1 MLRTNK
7 SLYHSFLACVNL
19 LQLQLTVFVMQRAAW
34 TLNAQAVGWVSLGTA
49 VFSLIYASGKFAD
62 GTASPVQILFLRYVG
77 GFSLLAVY
85 VISRRESWC
94 NHVSIRPL
102 SHLLRTFFGVYGTAA
117 IIYASAEMPIADA
130 TAISL
135 LYVIFMIA
143 LGVVVLR
150 ERIRAQHWPGIIL
163 CCCGAAIVM
172 TSRGAFRSFEV
183 AYLWPAFVALVGAA
197 LFAIEGV
204 MIRALS
210 QVDKPLTVLLYV
222 NFFGILLLLI
232 PAFAT
237 WKSMAFIDNALF
249 MLLGPLV
256 VCGQY
261 FVILGYRIA
270 DIAVVGPAEYSWLIF
285 AALIGLVF
293 FGEVPTPGVVAG
305 SVAIAV
311 GGILI
316 GRVKPKAGCERC
328 TSQV

>member
-1 MLRTNK
+1 MG
-7 SLYHSFLACVNL
+7 
-19 LQLQLTVFVMQRAAW
+19 RAGW
-34 TLNAQAVGWVSLGTA
+34 TLNAEAVGWVCLGTA

-62 GTASPVQILFLRYVG
+62 GTASPLQILFLRYVG
-77 GFSLLAVY
+77 GLSLLAVY
-85 VISRRESWC
+85 IISRRERWC
-94 NHVSIRPL
+94 HHISIRPRA
-102 SHLLRTFFGVYGTAA
+102 HLLRTFFGVYGTAA
-117 IIYASAEMPIADA
+117 IIYASAEMPIVDA

-150 ERIRAQHWPGIIL
+150 ERIRAQHWPGIVL

-197 LFAIEGV
+197 LFAMEGL
-204 MIRALS
+204 MIRTLS

-232 PAFAT
+232 PALAT
-237 WKSMAFIDNALF
+237 WKSMVFIENMLF
-249 MLLGPLV
+249 LLLGPLV

-261 FVILGYRIA
+261 FVVRGYRIA
-270 DIAVVGPAEYSWLIF
+270 DIAVVGPADYSWLIF
-285 AALIGLVF
+285 AALIGFVF

-305 SVAIAV
+305 SVIIVV

-316 GRVKPKAGCERC
+316 GRVKPQAEFER
-328 TSQV
+328 SRS